1 MSDATP
7 TPATERHM
15 SGTNPPPDPDAGHP
29 PPRPPV
35 FRVGGVGHRYPGA
48 AGPALEGIDLA
59 FHAGR
64 ITAILGPNGS
74 GKSTLLRILLGAMEP
89 TTGDVFWQERAVASV
104 PRPEMARRVGVVPQG
119 EELAFPIKVR
129 DYVAMGRYPHLGP
142 WRSEGSRD
150 REAIQ
155 NALERCGVEGF
166 ERRSLDTLSGGEM
179 QRVRIARALAQEPD
193 TLVLDEPTT
202 SLDIRHEMGIFNL
215 LATLAA
221 DCQVTVVL
229 VTHNLNLAS
238 RYAHALVLL
247 GRGRCA
253 AQGTPGEVLREELLE
268 LVYGWPVRVVPH
280 PGPGADAGSPQV
292 VPLAHPPEPPA
303 PPPPR

>member
-1 MSDATP
+1 MSDDTSLPGQEGPVGGAPP
-7 TPATERHM
+7 TAPGARV
-15 SGTNPPPDPDAGHP
+15 PPVA
-29 PPRPPV
+29 PPV
-35 FRVGGVGHRYPGA
+35 FHVAGVGHRYPGA
-48 AGPALEGIDLA
+48 NGPALEGIDLA

-74 GKSTLLRILLGAMEP
+74 GKSTLLRILLGALEP
-89 TTGDVFWQERAVASV
+89 SSGEVLWQGQPVTSV
-104 PRPEMARRVGVVPQG
+104 SRPEMARRVGVVPQG
-119 EELAFPIKVR
+119 EEMAFPIQVR

-142 WRSEGSRD
+142 WRSEGDRD
-150 REAIQ
+150 REAIR

-166 ERRSLDTLSGGEM
+166 QKRSMTTLSGGEM

-202 SLDIRHEMGIFNL
+202 SLDIRHEMGIFHL
-215 LATLAA
+215 LETLAT

-247 GRGRCA
+247 DRGRCA
-253 AQGTPGEVLREELLE
+253 GQGTPGEVLREGLVEA
-268 LVYGWPVRVVPH
+268 VYGWPVRVVPH

-292 VPLAHPPEPPA
+292 VPLAHRPPPEPPD
-303 PPPPR
+303 PPR